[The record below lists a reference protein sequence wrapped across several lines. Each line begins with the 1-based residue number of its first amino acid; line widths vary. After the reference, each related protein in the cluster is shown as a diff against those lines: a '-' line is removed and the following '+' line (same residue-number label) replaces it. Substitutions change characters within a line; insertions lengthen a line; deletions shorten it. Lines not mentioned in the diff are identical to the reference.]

1 MQVTVEKKSKKGTS
15 FVSEDRWFNFKRG
28 NKDAPLPRNITE
40 GAVIEL
46 TEFDDTGRSVN
57 FTRYDV
63 VSEGSGGASKPAGNS
78 YSKEAQK
85 AKPKSNGYQKDP
97 ETQRSIVV
105 QSMVK
110 AAVEA
115 CKQGEKA
122 DVILNLADK
131 LIAYHDLKVTQGPT
145 KPSKEVASQS
155 KPPAKKKTK
164 AQMAEEQEEPEDMD
178 DEDSPDFD
186 LDM

>member
-57 FTRYDV
+57 FTKYDV
-63 VSEGSGGASKPAGNS
+63 VSEGSGEASKPANNNN
-78 YSKEAQK
+78 YSKETQK
-85 AKPKSNGYQKDP
+85 AKPKNNGYQKDP

-105 QSMVK
+105 QSMIK

-115 CKQGEKA
+115 CKEGEKV
-122 DVILNLADK
+122 DEILALADR
-131 LIAYHDLKVTQGPT
+131 LIAYHDFKVAQGPAKPT
-145 KPSKEVASQS
+145 KEAASQA
-155 KPPAKKKTK
+155 KPPVKKKTK
-164 AQMAEEQEEPEDMD
+164 AQIAEEQEEPEEV